1 MKLWLTLGLLLS
13 VSTTHAAP
21 KAIPLKPEQVIQIK
35 LRDLLGML
43 PAKGTAPA
51 EIAEILQRLKAIE
64 EQLQAIRE
72 LLKNPLPLPPVT
84 PAPPGALKGP
94 Q

>member
-1 MKLWLTLGLLLS
+1 MKLCLTLGLLLS
-13 VSTTHAAP
+13 VSTAHAAP
-21 KAIPLKPEQVIQIK
+21 KAIPLRPEQTIQIK
-35 LRDLLGML
+35 LRDLIGLVPL
-43 PAKGTAPA
+43 PGDPA
-51 EIAEILQRLKAIE
+51 QIAEILQRLKAIE